1 MLSND
6 FMLQSANNRLQF
18 WRDQLQ
24 AAFRSGDDKRAAEC
38 ALLIDE
44 YGLLTAAAIA
54 QLRASPDGTRC
65 VVPVSPRVRQ
75 C

>member
-24 AAFRSGDDKRAAEC
+24 AAYRSGDEKRAAEC
-38 ALLIDE
+38 SLLIDE

-54 QLRASPDGTRC
+54 QLRTPAADTG
-65 VVPVSPRVRQ
+65 VVSMTVRAQ
-75 C
+75 QR